1 MNRPDDFAVDVL
13 RLTLAPGIG
22 PVLIGRLIE
31 AFGSPAKVLAAQP
44 ASLRTVR
51 GIGPERATG
60 VCKGLREGEKA
71 LEAELHE
78 IARRGVMLLA
88 RGTAAYPPLLAQMQ
102 DAPPLLYVRGRIDSE
117 ERGPDRHTCAIVGS
131 RKCTQ
136 YGLEQADRFAIA
148 LAGAGITVVSGGARG
163 IDTAAHRAALKAGGR
178 TIAVLGC
185 GLSNA
190 YPPDN
195 ADLFEQIAGEDG
207 GHGAVVSELP
217 MTTPPTAENF
227 PARNRIIAGLSLGVL
242 VIEAS
247 AGSGALIT
255 AEQMNDLGREV
266 FALPGRVDSSSSEGS
281 LKLLK
286 EGSAALVTNPGDVL
300 SGLEAPALHAFNGAH
315 AARYPAKAGETREG
329 NGAGLF
335 APASDDPLSLR
346 GDSPSANGETAPA
359 APIGLSASQQKI
371 YAALEEPATFDDL
384 VRLTGGDPGVMRGDL
399 TVLEIRRLVK
409 RDGSILR
416 RAARK

>member
-1 MNRPDDFAVDVL
+1 M
-13 RLTLAPGIG
+13 
-22 PVLIGRLIE
+22 
-31 AFGSPAKVLAAQP
+31 
-44 ASLRTVR
+44 
-51 GIGPERATG
+51 
-60 VCKGLREGEKA
+60 
-71 LEAELHE
+71 
-78 IARRGVMLLA
+78 
-88 RGTAAYPPLLAQMQ
+88 
-102 DAPPLLYVRGRIDSE
+102 
-117 ERGPDRHTCAIVGS
+117 GS

-195 ADLFEQIAGEDG
+195 ADLFEQIASGEG
-207 GHGAVVSELP
+207 AHGAVVSELP
-217 MTTPPTAENF
+217 MTTNPSAENF

-286 EGSAALVTNPGDVL
+286 EGAAALVTNPSDVL

-315 AARYPAKAGETREG
+315 AARYPAKAGEPG
-329 NGAGLF
+329 GAGGAGLF

-346 GDSPSANGETAPA
+346 GVSAGANGAAVPSAPL
-359 APIGLSASQQKI
+359 GLSASQQQI
-371 YAALEEPATFDDL
+371 YGALDEPATFDDL
-384 VRLTGGDPGVMRGDL
+384 VRLTGGDPGMMRGDL

-416 RAARK
+416 RVVR